1 MKLLDLPLVESV
13 KLDSTH
19 IWVEESVNV
28 PSIEDGVVLAFFVEK
43 RDIQETTSV
52 SRGCAWGRVVISSL
66 LDTFLSW
73 SSLELFGLFR
83 GLNIN

>member
-28 PSIEDGVVLAFFVEK
+28 PSIEDGVFLAFFVEK

-52 SRGCAWGRVVISSL
+52 SGWCARGRVFISSL

-73 SSLELFGLFR
+73 SSLELFALFR